1 MNKDFT
7 ADLTL
12 LR

>member
-7 ADLTL
+7 
-12 LR
+12 